1 MSPEALV
8 VYNKLNAAEKA
19 TLLKEIGQKKE
30 EGREE
35 GRKEERKRGVC
46 YKPHIW
52 HRDFTRLLLIL

>member
-1 MSPEALV
+1 LSPEALV

-46 YKPHIW
+46 YKPHI
-52 HRDFTRLLLIL
+52 